1 MSAPKARSCK
11 LKIAS
16 FANNENSQGYLFV
29 QKSIFYYNKSM
40 IENDTQTINAAPEN
54 KLTFK
59 NSIAENLYKHL
70 HVLAK
75 DIGKRNHLHPNGLKK
90 AINYIKY
97 QFEKYGYTADQQIY
111 KADSVDM
118 DFENII
124 ATLPGTKNKDS
135 IIVIGAHYDT
145 YGDTPGADDN
155 GSAVGVLLELARLFK
170 DIKTE
175 KTLRFV
181 AFGNEEPPFFKTP
194 DMGSMRYAKMCK
206 TLGEN
211 IEAMVCLESVG
222 YYSDKPQSQ
231 KYPSVLK
238 YFYPDTGN
246 FLSIVSN
253 MPSRKLL
260 KKATVSFKAGS
271 KLPIEN
277 LWAPSTLVNAI
288 TLSDQ
293 WAFWKCG
300 YKAIML
306 CDTAFFR
313 TPHYHTEQD
322 TLEKLDYDKMAD
334 VVDGS
339 KQILLDLS
347 TVNQENSNN
356 K

>member
-1 MSAPKARSCK
+1 MTKT
-11 LKIAS
+11 
-16 FANNENSQGYLFV
+16 
-29 QKSIFYYNKSM
+29 
-40 IENDTQTINAAPEN
+40 DTDTINASDTN
-54 KLTFK
+54 KPQFK
-59 NSIAENLYKHL
+59 NTTAENLAKTL
-70 HVLAK
+70 SVLAR
-75 DIGKRNHLHPNGLKK
+75 DIGKRNHLNPSGLKK

-97 QFEKYGYTADQQIY
+97 EFERHGYTADTQIY

-124 ATLPGTKNKDS
+124 ATIPGSTDKDS

-170 DIKTE
+170 NIKTE

-181 AFGNEEPPFFKTP
+181 AFANEEPPFFKTN
-194 DMGSMRYAKMCK
+194 DMGSLRYAKMCK
-206 TLGEN
+206 TLDEN
-211 IEAMVCLESVG
+211 IEAMICLESVG

-231 KYPSVLK
+231 NYPHVLKFFYPS
-238 YFYPDTGN
+238 TGN
-246 FLSIVSN
+246 FLSMVSN

-260 KKATVSFKAGS
+260 EKSTASFKSAS
-271 KLPIEN
+271 KMPIAK
-277 LWAPSTLVNAI
+277 LWAPATLVNAI

-313 TPHYHTEQD
+313 TPHYHTPQD
-322 TLEKLDYDKMAD
+322 TIEKLDYNKMAD
-334 VVDGS
+334 VVDGT
-339 KQILLDLS
+339 KQILLDL
-347 TVNQENSNN
+347 TL
-356 K
+356 

>member
-1 MSAPKARSCK
+1 
-11 LKIAS
+11 
-16 FANNENSQGYLFV
+16 
-29 QKSIFYYNKSM
+29 M
-40 IENDTQTINAAPEN
+40 IKNDTTTITAEETN
-54 KLTFK
+54 KTQFN
-59 NSIAENLYKHL
+59 NSIAENLSKHL
-70 HVLAK
+70 HILAR
-75 DIGKRNHLHPNGLKK
+75 DIGKRNHLHPFGLKK

-97 QFEKYGYTADQQIY
+97 EFEKFGYSVDTQIY

-124 ATLPGTKNKDS
+124 VTVPGTTDKDS

-145 YGDTPGADDN
+145 FGETPGADDN

-170 DIKTE
+170 DIKTT

-181 AFGNEEPPFFKTP
+181 AFANEEPPFFKTN

-231 KYPSVLK
+231 KYPHILK
-238 YFYPDTGN
+238 YFYPSTGN
-246 FLSIVSN
+246 FLSMVSN
-253 MPSRKLL
+253 MPSKSLL
-260 KKATVSFKAGS
+260 KKSVASFKTAS
-271 KLPIEN
+271 KMPIAT
-277 LWAPSTLVNAI
+277 LWAPATLVKPI

-313 TPHYHTEQD
+313 TPHYHTTQD
-322 TLEKLDYDKMAD
+322 TVEKLDYNKMAD

-339 KQILLDLS
+339 KQILIDLAGGS
-347 TVNQENSNN
+347 Q

>member
-1 MSAPKARSCK
+1 M
-11 LKIAS
+11 LK
-16 FANNENSQGYLFV
+16 
-29 QKSIFYYNKSM
+29 
-40 IENDTQTINAAPEN
+40 NDTPTITAEETN
-54 KLTFK
+54 KTQFD
-59 NSIAENLYKHL
+59 NSITENLSKTL
-70 HVLAK
+70 HILAR
-75 DIGKRNHLHPNGLKK
+75 DIGKRNHLNPSGLKK

-97 QFEKYGYTADQQIY
+97 EFEKFGYSVDTQVY

-124 ATLPGTKNKDS
+124 VTVPGTTDKDS

-145 YGDTPGADDN
+145 FGETPGADDN

-170 DIKTE
+170 DIKTT

-181 AFGNEEPPFFKTP
+181 AFANEEPPFFKTN

-231 KYPSVLK
+231 NYPHVLK
-238 YFYPDTGN
+238 FFYPNTGN
-246 FLSIVSN
+246 FLSMVSN
-253 MPSRKLL
+253 MPSMKLL
-260 KKATVSFKAGS
+260 NKSAASFRSAS
-271 KLPIEN
+271 KIPIET
-277 LWAPSTLVNAI
+277 LWAPATLVNAI

-313 TPHYHTEQD
+313 TPHYHTTQD
-322 TLEKLDYDKMAD
+322 TVEKLDYNKMAD

-339 KQILLDLS
+339 KQILIDLAGG
-347 TVNQENSNN
+347 NQ

>member
-1 MSAPKARSCK
+1 MIKNETSSIKD
-11 LKIAS
+11 IATDKTQ
-16 FANNENSQGYLFV
+16 F
-29 QKSIFYYNKSM
+29 KS
-40 IENDTQTINAAPEN
+40 D
-54 KLTFK
+54 
-59 NSIAENLYKHL
+59 IAENLSRSL
-70 HVLAK
+70 HILAR
-75 DIGKRNHLHPNGLKK
+75 DIGKRNHLNPSGLKK
-90 AINYIKY
+90 ALNYIKY
-97 QFEKYGYTADQQIY
+97 EFEKYGYSADTQIY

-124 ATLPGTKNKDS
+124 VTIPGTKDKDS

-145 YGDTPGADDN
+145 YADTPGADDN
-155 GSAVGVLLELARLFK
+155 GSAVGVLLELARLFQNV
-170 DIKTE
+170 KTE

-181 AFGNEEPPFFKTP
+181 AFANEEPPFFKTP
-194 DMGSMRYAKMCK
+194 DMGSTRYAKMCK

-231 KYPSVLK
+231 NYPHILKFFYPS
-238 YFYPDTGN
+238 TGN

-260 KKATVSFKAGS
+260 KKATKSFRAAS
-271 KLPIEN
+271 KMPIET
-277 LWAPSTLVNAI
+277 LWAPATFVDAI

-313 TPHYHTEQD
+313 TLHYHTAQD
-322 TLEKLDYDKMAD
+322 TVEKLDYNKMAD
-334 VVDGS
+334 VVDGA
-339 KQILLDLS
+339 KQILIDLAIGS
-347 TVNQENSNN
+347 Q